1 MVRLTLD
8 EYIETD
14 RLLIQRLK
22 YEDAEEIF
30 FTYASKP
37 EVTKYLSWP
46 THQSVDDTRAF
57 LNYAHEGW
65 KEGKDYSFSLRLKE
79 NGNLI
84 GSFGIMNDNGKL
96 QFGYTISP
104 SKSGQGYASETVI
117 KMMSLVRGQ
126 EGVYR
131 IGTFVDVENIASQK
145 VLIKAGLIEEAYL
158 SKWFRFVN
166 QNNTPKDCLLFKLPL

>member
-37 EVTKYLSWP
+37 EATKYVSWP

-57 LNYAHEGW
+57 LNYAHEAW
-65 KEGKDYSFSLRLKE
+65 NEGKDYSFSLRLKE
-79 NGNLI
+79 NGKLI
-84 GSFGIMNDNGKL
+84 GSFGIVNENGKL

-104 SKSGQGYASETVI
+104 SQWGQGYASETVI
-117 KMMSLVRGQ
+117 KMMSLVRNQ

-145 VLIKAGLIEEAYL
+145 VLTKAGLVEEAYL

-166 QNNTPKDCLLFKLPL
+166 QDNAPKDCLLFKLPL